1 MNRNDKLVRKMKMD
15 IQHFAT
21 KAKAVDPTNM
31 NIINAVR
38 AALPYH
44 IQDRIPEATSD
55 NLQAVYDTILNN
67 QNIRNEFMIA
77 LPALIGIQ
85 TMDAVTF
92 NNPLAAY
99 KRSPIRFGATDE
111 EIYVNMVKGHNYDG
125 WAGADAM
132 FKRYLSYVMANFH
145 TVNFEMQY
153 DVTIDYNTMRNAFM
167 SEYGIRDMMQAKM
180 MSLYASGEWDE
191 YLVMKQLIDT
201 GYEKRVLP
209 AVKVDA
215 VVDKESAENLMVE
228 LQAFIGEA
236 QFPNPANNVAGAN
249 SSSNAANM
257 LFITT
262 PGVNARIGVQAL
274 ANAYNLSY
282 METKARTVIVDKFE
296 NEEIVAV
303 AVDLRF
309 FRCRDQFREISYDR
323 NGSALYWNYHYTM
336 FEQISPSLFY
346 PMRVFTTDTVGVASL
361 SGTGIT
367 DAVPGTTREIVVTPT
382 GSAGA
387 GYTPELYDYE
397 ITSTPSSHKTQMIP
411 GTNQLIIGDDET
423 AFPIT
428 VKVSYRPDTT
438 ISTTVSVAKQAG

>member
-1 MNRNDKLVRKMKMD
+1 MN

-21 KAKAVDPTNM
+21 KAKSVEPTNM

-55 NLQAVYDTILNN
+55 NLQAVYDTILNK
-67 QNIRNEFMIA
+67 QNIRNEFMVA

-92 NNPLAAY
+92 NNPLAVY

-111 EIYVNMVKGHNYDG
+111 EIYVNMAKGHAYDG
-125 WAGADAM
+125 WAGTDAM
-132 FKRYLSYVMANFH
+132 FKRYL
-145 TVNFEMQY
+145 VNFEMQY

-201 GYEKRVLP
+201 GYEKQVLP
-209 AVKVDA
+209 AVKVDP
-215 VVDKESAENLMVE
+215 VTDKASAENLMVE

-249 SSSNAANM
+249 SSSNASNM

-262 PGVNARIGVQAL
+262 PQVNARIGVQAL

-282 METKARTVIVDKFE
+282 VETKARTVIVDKFE
-296 NEEIVAV
+296 HPEIVAV
-303 AVDLRF
+303 ALDLRF

-346 PMRVFTTDTVGVASL
+346 PIRVFTTDTVGVQSL

-367 DAVPGTTREIVVTPT
+367 DAVPGTTREIIVAPT
-382 GSAGA
+382 GTAT
-387 GYTPELYDYE
+387 YKPELFDYE

-411 GTNQLIIGDDET
+411 GTNQLIIGEDET

-438 ISTTVSVAKQAG
+438 ISTNVSVAKQAG

>member
-1 MNRNDKLVRKMKMD
+1 MN

-21 KAKAVDPTNM
+21 KAKAVDPNNM

-44 IQDRIPEATSD
+44 IQDRIPEATID

-67 QNIRNEFMIA
+67 QNIRNEFMVA

-92 NNPLAAY
+92 NNPLAVY

-111 EIYVNMVKGHNYDG
+111 EIYVNMAKGHAYDG
-125 WAGADAM
+125 WAGTDAM

-167 SEYGIRDMMQAKM
+167 SEYGLRDMMQAKM

-209 AVKVDA
+209 AVKVDP
-215 VVDKESAENLMVE
+215 VTDKTSAENLMVE

-249 SSSNAANM
+249 SSSNASNM

-262 PGVNARIGVQAL
+262 PQVNARIGVQAL

-282 METKARTVIVDKFE
+282 VETKARTVIVDKFE
-296 NEEIVAV
+296 HEEIVAV
-303 AVDLRF
+303 ALDLRF

-397 ITSTPSSHKTQMIP
+397 ITSTPSSHKTQMVP

-438 ISTTVSVAKQAG
+438 ISITVSVAKQAG